1 MFQTNSTF
9 TASRPY
15 SGAPEYGALGA
26 WGIYEAQFDN
36 GYGAPRFA
44 SQKRKKKAS
53 KITRSGIEKMLRK
66 NRFLRDEN
74 ADLARA
80 LGDKDLNEG
89 KKTLLRLA
97 RLRDKMRLKAIAAA
111 EGKTVRQIART
122 TRNTLIAIGTL
133 GLARH
138 WAKKNISKSR
148 RKRAKV
154 WNDKAHAADELL
166 LYWKKQFVDITKKAA
181 KKSPSALTVSEKILL
196 ELAGKKGDKLDALEQ
211 DGITSD
217 MPTDVQDE
225 KESAAEAQAEAE
237 ANAEAPEEESGEE
250 EGLSG
255 AQIFGYAAL
264 GFGAAFLPTVLRR

>member
-15 SGAPEYGALGA
+15 SGASEYGDLGA

-66 NRFLRDEN
+66 NRFLRDDN

-80 LGDKDLNEG
+80 LGDKDLNDG

-111 EGKTVRQIART
+111 EGKTVRQIAGRAYVGLLT
-122 TRNTLIAIGTL
+122 AGTSE
-133 GLARH
+133 LARLFM
-138 WAKKNISKSR
+138 KKRISSKR
-148 RKRAKV
+148 KKRAAV
-154 WNDKAHAADELL
+154 FNNKAHAADELL

-181 KKSPSALTVSEKILL
+181 KKSPSAQTAVEKILL
-196 ELAGKKGDKLDALEQ
+196 QIAGKKGDKLDALEQ